1 MKVLRIILTLFIITA
16 SVSTSFSQNKK
27 LDKLEQ
33 LYAQQHYKLVYL
45 KSNKLL
51 DSPDYDFTSVPKLYK
66 SLSLFQLAKN
76 EYWLRRNATALNLAE
91 KLFLEVKDSPNGMK
105 VLTAHMYEISSLKED
120 LYAWGEDLQRTE
132 NKETA
137 EQLEKILTS
146 LFSKVPNV
154 NQKNSG
160 PVIRN
165 KPLGNDER
173 SKIVAFAEKSI
184 GTPYKWGGTSPSGF
198 DCSGYTVYVMKEFGM
213 DLPRRAADQ
222 LKSANK
228 LKDKNTQKG
237 DLVFFNNGSGISH
250 VGIIISDLGE
260 PLVMI
265 HASSSQGITVTRL
278 EESDYWMKRID
289 SFGTYIH

>member
-1 MKVLRIILTLFIITA
+1 M
-16 SVSTSFSQNKK
+16 K

-66 SLSLFQLAKN
+66 SMSIFQLAKN
-76 EYWLRRNATALNLAE
+76 EYWLRRNATALNTAE
-91 KLFLEVKDSPNGMK
+91 KLFLEVKDAPNGNK
-105 VLTAHMYEISSLKED
+105 VLSAHMYEISSLKED
-120 LYAWGEDLQRTE
+120 LYAWGEDLHRTG
-132 NKETA
+132 NKATA
-137 EQLEKILTS
+137 EQLEKILNS

-154 NQKNSG
+154 NKKNSG

-184 GTPYKWGGTSPSGF
+184 GTPYKWGGTNPSGF
-198 DCSGYTVYVMKEFGM
+198 DCSGYTAYVMKEFGM

-228 LKDKNTQKG
+228 LKDKNAQKG